1 MNLSRNN
8 KIIRLGITGG
18 IGGGKS
24 TVCKVF
30 AVLGIPI
37 FYSDAE
43 ASKIMNTD
51 ESLMSAIN
59 SVVGEDMYLSG
70 SLDRA
75 LLAKYVY
82 NDENLLQQIN
92 QLVHPAVFENF
103 VSWSN
108 TQDAPYA
115 IVEAA
120 ILFESGM
127 YKYVDKVA
135 TVTAPVEER
144 IDRVITRNGKTREQ
158 VLQIMK
164 NQMDDETKIKMSD
177 YVINN
182 SEKDMVIPVVL
193 KIHEDLINH
202 LER

>member
-59 SVVGEDMYLSG
+59 SVVGEDMYISG

-82 NDENLLQQIN
+82 SDESLLQQIN
-92 QLVHPAVFENF
+92 Q
-103 VSWSN
+103 
-108 TQDAPYA
+108 
-115 IVEAA
+115 
-120 ILFESGM
+120 
-127 YKYVDKVA
+127 
-135 TVTAPVEER
+135 
-144 IDRVITRNGKTREQ
+144 
-158 VLQIMK
+158 
-164 NQMDDETKIKMSD
+164 
-177 YVINN
+177 
-182 SEKDMVIPVVL
+182 
-193 KIHEDLINH
+193 
-202 LER
+202 

>member
-30 AVLGIPI
+30 SVLGIPI

-43 ASKIMNTD
+43 ASKLMNTD

-59 SVVGEDMYLSG
+59 SVVGEDMYISG

-92 QLVHPAVFENF
+92 QLVHPAVFEQF

>member
-30 AVLGIPI
+30 SVLGIPI

-43 ASKIMNTD
+43 ASKLMNTD

-59 SVVGEDMYLSG
+59 SVVGEDMYISG

-92 QLVHPAVFENF
+92 QLVHPAVFETF

-135 TVTAPVEER
+135 TDTAPVEER

>member
-1 MNLSRNN
+1 MTLSRNN
-8 KIIRLGITGG
+8 RVIRLGITGG

-30 AVLGIPI
+30 SVLGIPV
-37 FYSDAE
+37 FYSDVE
-43 ASKIMNTD
+43 ANKIMNSD
-51 ESLMSAIN
+51 VSLMSAIN
-59 SVVGEDMYLSG
+59 SVVGEDMYISG

-82 NDENLLQQIN
+82 SDESLLQQIN
-92 QLVHPAVFENF
+92 QLVHPAVFEKF
-103 VSWSN
+103 VSWSD
-108 TQDAPYA
+108 TQNAPYT

-127 YKYVDKVA
+127 YKYVDKVT

-144 IDRVITRNGKTREQ
+144 INRVISRNGKTREQ

-182 SEKDMVIPVVL
+182 SKDDMIIPVVL